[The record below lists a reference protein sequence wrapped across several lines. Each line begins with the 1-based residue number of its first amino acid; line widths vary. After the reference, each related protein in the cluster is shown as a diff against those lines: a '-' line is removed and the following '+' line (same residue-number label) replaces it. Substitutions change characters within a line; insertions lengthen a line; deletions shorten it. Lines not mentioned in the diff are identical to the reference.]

1 MAEQAAEEQVW
12 QCCLLIHGR
21 FLVAGVGRFLSGR
34 AHSLK
39 SSQKPSAS
47 KIFLGLFGSQS
58 QYGARA
64 VDGQWMG
71 AGPPFLTSSGLSS
84 QTQGANKELSTRA
97 MQGVKLA
104 RSRSFTNNFYLL
116 YPKKML
122 LPNNTH
128 TKINLLCTSLVS
140 YVHLAF
146 SSLCLWKCLLLT
158 ILAS

>member
-1 MAEQAAEEQVW
+1 MVIAEQAAEEQVW

-21 FLVAGVGRFLSGR
+21 FLVPRVGRFLSGR

-71 AGPPFLTSSGLSS
+71 AGPPFLTSWCHARNFPPEQCKGLNL
-84 QTQGANKELSTRA
+84 QEAVALRIISTYFI
-97 MQGVKLA
+97 QKKCY
-104 RSRSFTNNFYLL
+104 YL
-116 YPKKML
+116 
-122 LPNNTH
+122 
-128 TKINLLCTSLVS
+128 I
-140 YVHLAF
+140 
-146 SSLCLWKCLLLT
+146 
-158 ILAS
+158 ILIQK